1 VDTPELSAYESR
13 LTPRAVKDIKD
24 LHPRV
29 PHVSRFEAV
38 KKPST
43 KLIDRVKKQGKLG
56 T

>member
-1 VDTPELSAYESR
+1 MTQFNLSLAQGN
-13 LTPRAVKDIKD
+13 LVKDIKD